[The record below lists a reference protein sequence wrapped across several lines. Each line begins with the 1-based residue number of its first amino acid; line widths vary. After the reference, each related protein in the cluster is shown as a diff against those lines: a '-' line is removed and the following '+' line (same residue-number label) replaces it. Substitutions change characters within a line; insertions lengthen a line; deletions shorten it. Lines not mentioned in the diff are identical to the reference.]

1 MCMIPSHL
9 MANFMGYIIN
19 IKESPV
25 GFDLPVIPLPLSQVQ
40 TQPIQ
45 PALPPPSVLIMP
57 YVIVGIS
64 NIRFTTCVL
73 LLYSPSRVRFRIII
87 HYIKVRHKLI
97 RDSNSLS

>member
-1 MCMIPSHL
+1 MRVIPSHL

-25 GFDLPVIPLPLSQVQ
+25 GFDLPVIPLPLSPELQ

-64 NIRFTTCVL
+64 NIRL
-73 LLYSPSRVRFRIII
+73 LLAFYCYTLHQGSVSG
-87 HYIKVRHKLI
+87 
-97 RDSNSLS
+97 S